1 MEELINDVSQATS
14 AQLCSNV
21 ITRLVY
27 MNDEQV
33 NQMNESHFPMCFFSS
48 SRNIP

>member
-1 MEELINDVSQATS
+1 LINDVSQATS

-21 ITRLVY
+21 IARLVY

-33 NQMNESHFPMCFFSS
+33 NQTIDLDRHFP
-48 SRNIP
+48 I